1 MIRSLKEALRQRGA
15 RTQQEFMERLEGE
28 LDGIYDLIA
37 QVFSDERTCIEV
49 LQSTLRRAMG
59 RRKRERY
66 ERYARLWIFRLTVES
81 IQRRFPR
88 FVSERV
94 EGQTIPFE
102 FLTLEEKLCL
112 LLRDRAAMEIEEI
125 AAVLQMPAGRVGRSL
140 AYARE
145 KMARN
150 LLQFD
155 DTHSM
160 TLLER
165 VTLNRE
171 LSVGTALAGRD
182 GAVPYLR
189 AVTQV
194 RNHVAGLP
202 RKQFSEIEN
211 SVRVSKILPILAKP
225 DSLRWQDLPWQ
236 YKLGLEAGALGLVGL
251 IAVVVLPWGFSRIN
265 SNALLEG
272 RYSEVFTVETVAQS
286 TPDVAEI
293 STDRLL
299 ASSELSELET
309 PATEPD
315 EFADIEFPSG
325 DAYELGSAPIA
336 PSKQNAAV
344 YRMIVQSPS
353 PKDLVPKVRSLF
365 AERNVKERE
374 SSGRAMPGGVYFDG
388 VTNVGSFP
396 HILSEI
402 RKMGRTKTYSNPG
415 LRKNPEERARVIVW
429 VQQI

>member
-1 MIRSLKEALRQRGA
+1 MIRSLKEALRQRGGRA
-15 RTQQEFMERLEGE
+15 QQEFMDRLEGE

-37 QVFSDERTCIEV
+37 QVFGDERTCIEV
-49 LQSTLRRAMG
+49 LQSTLRRAMR

-66 ERYARLWIFRLTVES
+66 ERYAHLWIFRLTVES

-88 FVSERV
+88 FLSERM
-94 EGQTIPFE
+94 EGQKLPFE
-102 FLTLEEKLCL
+102 ILTLEEKLCL
-112 LLRDRAAMEIEEI
+112 LLRDRASMDSEEI

-145 KMARN
+145 KMARS
-150 LLQFD
+150 LFEFG

-171 LSVGTALAGRD
+171 LSVGTALVERD

-189 AVTQV
+189 AITQV
-194 RNHVAGLP
+194 RNHVEGLP

-265 SNALLEG
+265 ASALIEG
-272 RYSEVFTVETVAQS
+272 RYTEVFSVETVAQS

-299 ASSELSELET
+299 ASET
-309 PATEPD
+309 GEVEAQVAEPD

-336 PSKQNAAV
+336 PSRQNAAV

-365 AERNVKERE
+365 ASRNVKERE

-396 HILSEI
+396 QILDEI
-402 RKMGRTKTYSNPG
+402 RKLGRTKTYSNPG
-415 LRKNPEERARVIVW
+415 LRKNPNERARVIVW